1 MHFFFLRHTSL
12 NVEPNIFY
20 GQTDLDVSDSFRDE
34 LKIIK
39 NKIKKENIN
48 INKMNLY
55 SSPLKRC
62 KKLAKS
68 LKEKIYLDNRLKEM
82 NLGDWEMKKF
92 SSIPEAEIRSWEE
105 DLLNYKIPNGETN
118 KEFLS
123 RLKNFTDEITQ
134 LSFDEVFIVAHAGS
148 INGMISNLTGEP
160 FDKLVKNYWE
170 KISYG
175 SLSLIVVETNL
186 GKIEY
191 LGK

>member
-1 MHFFFLRHTSL
+1 MNFFFLRHTRL
-12 NVEPNIFY
+12 NVKPNIFY
-20 GQTDLDVSDSFRDE
+20 GQTDLDVSDSFVDE

-39 NKIKKENIN
+39 KKIKKEGIN
-48 INKMNLY
+48 IKKINLY

-68 LKEKIYLDNRLKEM
+68 LKKEIFLDDRLKEM

-92 SSIPEAEIRSWEE
+92 SSIPEVEIRSWEE

-123 RLKNFTDEITQ
+123 RLKNFTDEINKFN
-134 LSFDEVFIVAHAGS
+134 FDEVFVVAHAGS

-175 SLSLIVVETNL
+175 SLSLIVFKNNL

>member
-1 MHFFFLRHTSL
+1 MQETGEKF
-12 NVEPNIFY
+12 
-20 GQTDLDVSDSFRDE
+20 
-34 LKIIK
+34 
-39 NKIKKENIN
+39 KKEIF
-48 INKMNLY
+48 
-55 SSPLKRC
+55 
-62 KKLAKS
+62 
-68 LKEKIYLDNRLKEM
+68 LDNRLKEM

-92 SSIPEAEIRSWEE
+92 SSIPEVEIRSWEE

-118 KEFLS
+118 KEFFVTI
-123 RLKNFTDEITQ
+123 KNFTDEINK
-134 LSFDEVFIVAHAGS
+134 LNFDEVFIVAHAGS

-175 SLSLIVVETNL
+175 SLSLIVFKNNL